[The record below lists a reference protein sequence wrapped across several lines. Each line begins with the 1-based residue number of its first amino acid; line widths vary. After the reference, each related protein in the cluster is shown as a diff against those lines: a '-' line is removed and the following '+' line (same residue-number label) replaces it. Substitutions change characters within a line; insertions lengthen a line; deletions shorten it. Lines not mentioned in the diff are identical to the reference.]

1 MDTWKRRAR
10 FMTEDLLDKL
20 KSTSAED
27 LTAGVAKVERSNGA
41 TLEPIY
47 SKRSFKCFTVT
58 ESELQQLGLANIS
71 MTFTAA
77 IGSALFAFWFDIFKD
92 TEMATEIP
100 DRAKIVLSY
109 VKPLCLY
116 GACLFWLFSL
126 ILFLWR
132 GRMLSTIKKESKDL

>member
-1 MDTWKRRAR
+1 
-10 FMTEDLLDKL
+10 MTNDLLNKL

-27 LTAGVAKVERSNGA
+27 LTAGVAKVERANGA

-58 ESELQQLGLANIS
+58 ESELQQLGLANLA

-100 DRAKIVLSY
+100 AKAVVVLGY

-116 GACLFWLFSL
+116 GAVLFWTFSFAM
-126 ILFLWR
+126 FLWR
-132 GRMLSTIKKESKDL
+132 GQMLSIIKKESKYS